1 VIDQRLV
8 LPVTADE
15 RTLLTCFL
23 DFQRDALVR
32 KCVGLSDEQLRL
44 RSVPSSNVS
53 LVGLVRHLAEVERWY
68 FQSVID
74 GNYPGGLFTATDDRE
89 EDFND
94 IGSAT
99 GDFTIAIW
107 RAQVEQSR
115 RISDQLPLETIGTV
129 PLDPVAA
136 AEGTSDPTHGRQYT
150 LRWVLVHMIDEYARH
165 LGHADI
171 IREAIDG
178 EVGE

>member
-1 VIDQRLV
+1 VTDERLV
-8 LPVTADE
+8 LPVAADE

-32 KCVGLSDEQLRL
+32 KCAGLSDEQLRL
-44 RSVPSSNVS
+44 RPVPSSNVS
-53 LVGLVRHLAEVERWY
+53 LLGLMRHLTGVEQWY
-68 FQSVID
+68 FQAVID
-74 GNYPGGLFTATDDRE
+74 GGSPRSLYDATDDSD

-94 IGSAT
+94 LDAAT
-99 GDFTIAIW
+99 GDSSLGAW
-107 RAQVEQSR
+107 RAEIERSR
-115 RISDQLPLETIGTV
+115 RITERLPLDAIGTV
-129 PLDPVAA
+129 PLDPVEAA
-136 AEGTSDPTHGRQYT
+136 AGTAHPTHGRQYS